1 MNPSIFDFF
10 GGSEEGR
17 NSAPRLRGAIFDLD
31 GTLVDSMGVWH
42 RIDDEF
48 LGRRGFPADETYKQA
63 VKTMKYETAAHYTIE
78 RYHLSESPE
87 EVMAEWDSMALHE
100 YRYNIKCKPGV
111 AEFLRC
117 LKSQGIKIA
126 LATVSHRALLE
137 AVLKGNDIFDLF
149 DVLTDVSQVSRGKE
163 EPDLYLL
170 AAMQMGLKPQECMVF
185 EDVLLGIN
193 SAKRGGFYTC
203 GVKDHSSEDE
213 EMEIRKAADYFVE
226 SFDVSLY

>member
-1 MNPSIFDFF
+1 MSPSIFEFF
-10 GGSEEGR
+10 EQK
-17 NSAPRLRGAIFDLD
+17 NIKGAIFDLD

-48 LGRRGFPADETYKQA
+48 LGRRGFPADESYKQA

-78 RYHLSESPE
+78 RYGLSETPE

-100 YRYNIKCKPGV
+100 YRYNIKCKPGA
-111 AEFLRC
+111 AEFLNE
-117 LKSQGIKIA
+117 LKKRGIKIA

-137 AVLKGNDIFDLF
+137 AVLKGNHIFGLF

-163 EPDLYLL
+163 EPDLYWF
-170 AAMQMGLKPQECMVF
+170 AAKQMELEPEECIVF
-185 EDVLLGIN
+185 EDVLLGID

-203 GVKDHSSEDE
+203 GVKDHSSYAE
-213 EMEIRKAADYFVE
+213 ELEIRRLADFFVE
-226 SFDVSLY
+226 NF

>member
-1 MNPSIFDFF
+1 MSPSIFDYLKKAA
-10 GGSEEGR
+10 GK
-17 NSAPRLRGAIFDLD
+17 NDDCWKLRGAIFDLD

-42 RIDDEF
+42 RIDEEF
-48 LGRRGFPADETYKQA
+48 LGRRGFPADESYKQA

-78 RYHLSESPE
+78 RYGLAESPE

-111 AEFLRC
+111 SEFLHF
-117 LKSQGIKIA
+117 LKEKGVKIA

-149 DVLTDVSQVSRGKE
+149 DVITDVSQVSRGKE

-170 AAMQMGLKPQECMVF
+170 AAEKMGLEPRECMVF

-203 GVKDHSSEDE
+203 GVKDHSSKEE
-213 EMEIRKAADYFVE
+213 EMEIRRAADYFVE

>member
-1 MNPSIFDFF
+1 MNPSIFEFF
-10 GGSEEGR
+10 EQK
-17 NSAPRLRGAIFDLD
+17 NIKGAIFDLD

-48 LGRRGFPADETYKQA
+48 LGRRGFPADESYKQA

-78 RYHLSESPE
+78 RYGLSETPE

-100 YRYNIKCKPGV
+100 YRYNIKCKPGA
-111 AEFLRC
+111 AEFLNE
-117 LKSQGIKIA
+117 LKKRGIKIA

-137 AVLKGNDIFDLF
+137 AVLKGNHIFGLF

-163 EPDLYLL
+163 EPDLYWF
-170 AAMQMGLKPQECMVF
+170 AAKQMELEPEECIVF
-185 EDVLLGIN
+185 EDVLLGID

-203 GVKDHSSEDE
+203 GVKDHSSYAE
-213 EMEIRKAADYFVE
+213 ELEIRRLADCFVE
-226 SFDVSLY
+226 NF

>member
-1 MNPSIFDFF
+1 MSPSIFEFF
-10 GGSEEGR
+10 EQK
-17 NSAPRLRGAIFDLD
+17 NIKGAIFDLD

-48 LGRRGFPADETYKQA
+48 LGRRGFPADESYKQA

-78 RYHLSESPE
+78 RYGLSETPE

-100 YRYNIKCKPGV
+100 YRYNIKCKPGA
-111 AEFLRC
+111 AEFLKE
-117 LKSQGIKIA
+117 LKKRGIKIA

-137 AVLKGNDIFDLF
+137 AVLKGNDIFELF

-163 EPDLYLL
+163 EPDLYWF
-170 AAMQMGLKPQECMVF
+170 AAKKMELKPGECMVF
-185 EDVLLGIN
+185 EDVLLGIQ

-203 GVKDHSSEDE
+203 GVKDHSSYTE
-213 EMEIRKAADYFVE
+213 ELEICRLADCFVE
-226 SFDVSLY
+226 NF

>member
-1 MNPSIFDFF
+1 MSPSIFEFF
-10 GGSEEGR
+10 EQK
-17 NSAPRLRGAIFDLD
+17 NIKGAIFDLD

-48 LGRRGFPADETYKQA
+48 LGRRGFPADESYKQA

-78 RYHLSESPE
+78 RYGLSETPE

-100 YRYNIKCKPGV
+100 YRYNIKCKPGA
-111 AEFLRC
+111 AEFLYE
-117 LKSQGIKIA
+117 LKKRGIKIA

-137 AVLKGNDIFDLF
+137 AVLKGNRIFELF

-163 EPDLYLL
+163 EPDLYWF
-170 AAMQMGLKPQECMVF
+170 AAKQMELEPEECIVF
-185 EDVLLGIN
+185 EDVLLGID

-203 GVKDHSSEDE
+203 GVKDHSSYAE
-213 EMEIRKAADYFVE
+213 ELEIRRLADCFVGN
-226 SFDVSLY
+226 F

>member
-1 MNPSIFDFF
+1 MSPSIFEFF
-10 GGSEEGR
+10 EQK
-17 NSAPRLRGAIFDLD
+17 NIKGAIFDLD

-48 LGRRGFPADETYKQA
+48 LGRRGFPADESYKQA

-78 RYHLSESPE
+78 RYGLSETPE

-100 YRYNIKCKPGV
+100 YRYNIKCKPGA
-111 AEFLRC
+111 AEFLNE
-117 LKSQGIKIA
+117 LKKRGIKIA

-137 AVLKGNDIFDLF
+137 AVLKGNHIFGLF

-163 EPDLYLL
+163 EPDLYWF
-170 AAMQMGLKPQECMVF
+170 AAKQMELEPEECIVF
-185 EDVLLGIN
+185 EDVLLGID

-203 GVKDHSSEDE
+203 GVKDHSSYAE
-213 EMEIRKAADYFVE
+213 ELEIRRLADCFVE
-226 SFDVSLY
+226 NF

>member
-1 MNPSIFDFF
+1 MSPSIFEFF
-10 GGSEEGR
+10 EQKNIKGT
-17 NSAPRLRGAIFDLD
+17 IFDLD

-48 LGRRGFPADETYKQA
+48 LGRRGFPADESYKQA

-78 RYHLSESPE
+78 RYGLSETPE

-100 YRYNIKCKPGV
+100 YRYNIKCKPGA
-111 AEFLRC
+111 AEFLNE
-117 LKSQGIKIA
+117 LKKRGIKIA

-137 AVLKGNDIFDLF
+137 AVLKGNHIFGLF

-163 EPDLYLL
+163 EPDLYWF
-170 AAMQMGLKPQECMVF
+170 AAKQMELEPEECIVF
-185 EDVLLGIN
+185 EDVLLGID

-203 GVKDHSSEDE
+203 GVKDHSSYAE
-213 EMEIRKAADYFVE
+213 ELEIRRLADCFVE
-226 SFDVSLY
+226 NF